1 MPMTSMKTKGVFV
14 PRALTISRSETAART
29 VIPKRVFI
37 RMKAR
42 KARMKSEKKR
52 MKRR

>member
-1 MPMTSMKTKGVFV
+1 MTSMKTKGVFV
-14 PRALTISRSETAART
+14 PKALAISRSVTIART
-29 VIPKRVFI
+29 VIPKRVLI

-42 KARMKSEKKR
+42 KARIKSEKKR